1 MKNILKAGAI
11 LLLAVLCI
19 FLLPLENNANADIFS
34 EFVKSIQDHPYGLYH
49 AGDVEAFNEIIEKHN
64 LNPQSKTCETWQPF
78 QPMPAKFWN
87 SENHI
92 RWYKDENGVNRLYF
106 LDLYGMTWDLSGDLD
121 LTKFEK
127 LVTFRANSNLNSVNA
142 SNMKNLKVL
151 YFIPTFFSE
160 CPLSSLNVQGSENL
174 KSIYCGGEKLKTLD
188 LRGLKNLV
196 YLDCSDNEITE
207 LKLAGCNSLQT
218 LECSG
223 NKLQYLNYNFPELR
237 TLNCSA
243 NKLTTLNLTASKH
256 LKKLGCGENQLVS
269 LNISGLADLEIL
281 SCWGNQLSSLNISGM
296 EKLQNLRCGS
306 NNLSGALDLS
316 KFKKLSS
323 IDISNNNFTELKLP
337 APDIVKFLSCS
348 DNQLTELPD
357 VANRWELQTLACG
370 GNKIKYLDL
379 NGLPWLWTLECN
391 DNELETLN
399 VEKNSHLR
407 WLNCSGNRLKELD
420 LSENYRLI
428 ELDCMGNYIT
438 KVILNDKAPYKYLN
452 ASYNNMKDYSDITGR
467 NLLWDDPLKGNYLFT
482 PQKILITIPGSKPIT
497 IKPIFDEDVPITIP
511 PKVVEYIPLKPDKS
525 IFIDIPGGLL
535 GNSGLLLYDD
545 YLEYLKIKNAA
556 LGTKDI
562 TLTFNTMGGSK
573 IESISEPQGTL
584 IDLFEYQPTHTSY
597 LFDGWYED
605 AGYTNATYHI
615 QLDKNTTVY
624 AKWDTSMVPVQLSP
638 TSFYESASEWAIPEL
653 EKAYDADLIPE
664 MLKGL
669 DMKKSI
675 SREEFAE
682 LAVQL
687 YEKSTGKAILVTKAN
702 PFTDTSNG
710 QILKAYQAGI
720 TAGTSDTTFSPDTL
734 ISREQCATML
744 YRAIKAIAPNA
755 DYGIAG
761 IEDFPDQAHIST
773 WAIEGTK
780 YMSKLG
786 IILGNTQG
794 EFMPKPLTKD
804 QENSGYGM
812 AAREAAV
819 LMTIRTFEKIK

>member
-1 MKNILKAGAI
+1 MKNILKVGAI

-34 EFVKSIQDHPYGLYH
+34 EIAESIQDHPYGLYH
-49 AGDVEAFNEIIEKHN
+49 AGDVKAINDIKKNLINSGEMEIWEAG
-64 LNPQSKTCETWQPF
+64 
-78 QPMPAKFWN
+78 QPMPKWWTW
-87 SENHI
+87 
-92 RWYKDENGVNRLYF
+92 RTKWYEDENGVFRLYELNF
-106 LDLYGMTWDLSGDLD
+106 DDVQGDLD
-121 LTKFEK
+121 LTKVEK
-127 LVTFRANSNLNSVNA
+127 LAFLKVRTSTLYSINA
-142 SNMKNLKVL
+142 SDLKKLSVL
-151 YFIPTFFSE
+151 QIFSNNA
-160 CPLSSLNVQGSENL
+160 PALSYLNVQGSENMKIL
-174 KSIYCGGEKLKTLD
+174 RCNNQKLKTLD
-188 LRGLKNLV
+188 LRGFKKLEELECYN
-196 YLDCSDNEITE
+196 NELTE
-207 LKLAGCNSLQT
+207 LKLAGCVGLKT
-218 LECSG
+218 LECAG
-223 NKLQYLNYNFPELR
+223 NKLQYLNYNFPELWS
-237 TLNCSA
+237 LDCSA

-256 LKKLGCGENQLVS
+256 LEKLYCRENQLVS

-296 EKLQNLRCGS
+296 EKLETLSCGS

-316 KFKKLSS
+316 KFKKLSGIG
-323 IDISNNNFTELKLP
+323 IDENEITELKLP
-337 APDIVKFLSCS
+337 VPDIVKFLSCS

-370 GNKIKYLDL
+370 GNKINYLDL
-379 NGLPWLWTLECN
+379 SGLPWLWTLECN
-391 DNELETLN
+391 DNGLETLN
-399 VEKNSHLR
+399 VENSSHLR
-407 WLNCSGNRLKELD
+407 WLDCSGNRLKELD

-428 ELDCMGNYIT
+428 ELDCSGNNIT
-438 KVILNDKAPYKYLN
+438 KVILNDEAPYKYLN
-452 ASYNNMKDYSDITGR
+452 VSYNNMKDYSDIQGKSMI
-467 NLLWDDPLKGNYLFT
+467 WDKPSINQYYFT
-482 PQKILITIPGSKPIT
+482 PQKILISKPGDISITFPLNPGENIPIT
-497 IKPIFDEDVPITIP
+497 IHQKPVTIIP
-511 PKVVEYIPLKPDKS
+511 SMPGKSTLIEYPL
-525 IFIDIPGGLL
+525 GLS
-535 GNSGLLLYDD
+535 GNKGSSLNDAYQA
-545 YLEYLKIKNAA
+545 YLKERNKE
-556 LGTKDI
+556 LGISDV
-562 TLTFNTMGGSK
+562 TLTFNTMGGNK
-573 IESISEPQGTL
+573 IDSISELPGTM
-584 IDLFEYQPTHTSY
+584 IDLFEYMPTRDSHIFY
-597 LFDGWYED
+597 GWYED
-605 AGYTNATYHI
+605 TGYTKQINFI
-615 QLDKNTTVY
+615 KLDENRTVY
-624 AKWDTSMVPVQLSP
+624 AKWDTLMAPVQTGQ